1 MPDACA
7 LKSLFVLHIVAEE
20 QIQLDSVAKA
30 GVMPMPAFGQRMETI
45 LSPGIEPYRTQLS
58 SAPWTLFKAY
68 TKLFSGLLQ
77 LCALKKL

>member
-20 QIQLDSVAKA
+20 QIQLDSATKA

-45 LSPGIEPYRTQLS
+45 LSPGIESY
-58 SAPWTLFKAY
+58 Y
-68 TKLFSGLLQ
+68 V
-77 LCALKKL
+77 